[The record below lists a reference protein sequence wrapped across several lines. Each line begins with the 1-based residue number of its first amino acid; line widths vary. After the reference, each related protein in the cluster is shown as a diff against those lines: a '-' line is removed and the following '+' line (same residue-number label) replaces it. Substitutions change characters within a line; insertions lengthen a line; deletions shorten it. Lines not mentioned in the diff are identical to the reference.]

1 MKSFQDLVD
10 EYAKHI
16 NEIMPWDLEQ
26 KLNQEIPPLLLDIRE
41 PSEFA
46 AMHIRGSKNI
56 PRGILEIAC
65 DHDNASDAPELVNAR
80 YQEVVVVCGSG
91 KRSAMATYTMK
102 EMGYE
107 HAISLK
113 TGLKGWN
120 DFDLPL
126 LNKDGNIVDPDQVIN
141 FLSFNTI
148 PQQFTK

>member
-10 EYAKHI
+10 ENTKHI
-16 NEIMPWDLEQ
+16 NEIMPWDLEE

-41 PSEFA
+41 PPEFA

-65 DHDNASDAPELVNAR
+65 DHNNESDAPELVNAR
-80 YQEVVVVCGSG
+80 NQEVIVVCGSG
-91 KRSAMATYTMK
+91 KRSAMAARTMK

-107 HAISLK
+107 KVISLK

-120 DFDLPL
+120 DYDLPL
-126 LNKDGNIVDPDQVIN
+126 LNKESNKVNPDQVEK
-141 FLSFNTI
+141 FLSFNTT
-148 PQQFTK
+148 PQQFTE